1 MTKDLAE
8 DLARFGHT
16 FSSQHALTHQSITVT
31 QQNMPSSGWSLH
43 AHAAAYDVYD
53 PTLRSQVTAFTQ
65 ISIA

>member
-8 DLARFGHT
+8 DL
-16 FSSQHALTHQSITVT
+16 ALTHQSITVT